1 MTNLAYQI
9 YQGVILTLNKR
20 FSNRWQMKA
29 SVTIQGNP
37 QYLPLGSYTN
47 PTGIAFQD
55 GNNNSTTFGRY
66 QVKVSGMY
74 SLNWGI
80 NVSGNLNIIDGNGR
94 TVVVTGPGTVA
105 GSGGQTSTGAA
116 GSNLTYNTLEF
127 QDRGATRLQS
137 TKLLDLSAQ
146 KVFTFRGGKNRLKV
160 MFDAFNIANVNTVLS
175 YSSQNL
181 SSATS
186 YNPSSIVPPR
196 VFRVGAQIVF

>member
-1 MTNLAYQI
+1 MPRPRSSATRNT
-9 YQGVILTLNKR
+9 GR
-20 FSNRWQMKA
+20 SGW
-29 SVTIQGNP
+29 
-37 QYLPLGSYTN
+37 YTN
-47 PTGIAFQD
+47 PTGVVFQD
-55 GNNNSTTFGRY
+55 GHNNSTSFARY
-66 QVKVSGMY
+66 LVKVSGMY

-94 TVVVTGPGTVA
+94 TLVVTGPGSVP
-105 GSGGQTSTGAA
+105 GSGGLTSSGAA

-127 QDRGATRLQS
+127 QDRGATRLQT

-160 MFDAFNIANVNTVLS
+160 MFDAFNLFNVNTVLS

-181 SSATS
+181 SSSTFN
-186 YNPSSIVPPR
+186 NPSSIVPPR